1 MLAIGVPTVI
11 DAPTIVND
19 TMENLMKLL
28 SGVKELE
35 SVADVLGEYT
45 PAEKYHLIKEVIN
58 PEMSDMYVTP
68 KDIDENIRVIGYIL
82 AEAIN
87 KLNISCSE

>member
-1 MLAIGVPTVI
+1 M
-11 DAPTIVND
+11 
-19 TMENLMKLL
+19 
-28 SGVKELE
+28 
-35 SVADVLGEYT
+35 ADVLGEYT